1 MMVPAAKK
9 VFEEALEVAAFPTH
23 EAIAE
28 QNLQMASGMA
38 HYAYLCLDISSEEY
52 ARLQQ
57 SIQTVR
63 NNRAAKL
70 SRCDRLSARS

>member
-1 MMVPAAKK
+1 MMVPAAKQ
-9 VFEEALEVAAFPTH
+9 VFDEALEVAAFPTH
-23 EAIAE
+23 EAVAE

-38 HYAYLCLDISSEEY
+38 HYAYLCLDISSADY
-52 ARLQQ
+52 TRLQQ

-70 SRCDRLSARS
+70 SRCDRASARA